1 MDFTG
6 ARLDSLNYFKYGNV
20 LYLVFPHEIFLFLSW
35 RLNSSKTLSF
45 LLTLE
50 QRIFATLVLAVS
62 AQDIFMQVFRP

>member
-6 ARLDSLNYFKYGNV
+6 ARLDSLNYFKYDSV
-20 LYLVFPHEIFLFLSW
+20 LYLVFPHEIFLSLSW

-50 QRIFATLVLAVS
+50 QRIFATLVLVS